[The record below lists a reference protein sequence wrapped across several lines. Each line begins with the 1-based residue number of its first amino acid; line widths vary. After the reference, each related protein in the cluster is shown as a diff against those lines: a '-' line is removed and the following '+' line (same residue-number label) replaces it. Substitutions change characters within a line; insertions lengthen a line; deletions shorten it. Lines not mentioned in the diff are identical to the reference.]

1 MHGGHLARVGA
12 AGGAGGVGTAALLW
26 LLRALVETPPP
37 PPGPAVFAGSEVPL
51 RAEAVLG
58 ENLEYLPAILA
69 FILGYILGVI
79 SGPAI
84 DALYLLR
91 VCWRR
96 LVVAA
101 ERRLT
106 VQRPRGAPP
115 ALHG

>member
-1 MHGGHLARVGA
+1 MELSRREFTPVQLCPLFRVVA
-12 AGGAGGVGTAALLW
+12 TLSDHRFGGAGL
-26 LLRALVETPPP
+26 
-37 PPGPAVFAGSEVPL
+37 
-51 RAEAVLG
+51 AEIDAVLDCPLLLPAAECSTV
-58 ENLEYLPAILA
+58 ENFEYLPAILA

>member
-1 MHGGHLARVGA
+1 MHGGHIARVGA
-12 AGGAGGVGTAALLW
+12 AGGAGGIGTAALLW
-26 LLRALVETPPP
+26 LLRALVEAPPP
-37 PPGPAVFAGSEVPL
+37 PQGPAVLAGGEVPL
-51 RAEAVLG
+51 RAAAVLG
-58 ENLEYLPAILA
+58 ENLEYLPAVLA
-69 FILGYILGVI
+69 FIFGYLLGVI

-96 LVVAA
+96 LVIAA

>member
-1 MHGGHLARVGA
+1 M
-12 AGGAGGVGTAALLW
+12 
-26 LLRALVETPPP
+26 
-37 PPGPAVFAGSEVPL
+37 
-51 RAEAVLG
+51 LG
-58 ENLEYLPAILA
+58 ENLEYLLAILA